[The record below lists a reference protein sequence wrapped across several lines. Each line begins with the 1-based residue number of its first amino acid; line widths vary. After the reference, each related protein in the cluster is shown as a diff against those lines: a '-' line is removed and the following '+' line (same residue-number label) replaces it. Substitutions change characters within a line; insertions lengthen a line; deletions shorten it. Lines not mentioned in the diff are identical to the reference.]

1 MGQPSDSERATS
13 VATILTVAPKLASL
27 SRMTGA
33 ELAEKHLIMFGEPPR
48 SRNPHFLRK
57 RLAWRIQELAEG
69 GLSDRA
75 LARIEELGADALGSR
90 LPAKEGTHRLT
101 GRSRPRASDRDPRLP
116 LPGSVLVRSYRDEE
130 HRITVLDDGF
140 EYQGQ
145 KYRSLS
151 KIARLITG
159 TPWNG
164 FLFFLGRAA
173 TRRSPGAGR
182 Q

>member
-1 MGQPSDSERATS
+1 MGQPSDSERETS
-13 VATILTVAPKLASL
+13 VAAILRVAPELASL
-27 SRMTGA
+27 SQMTGA
-33 ELAEKHLIMFGEPPR
+33 DLARKHLIMFGEPPR
-48 SRNPHFLRK
+48 SRNPDFLRK

-90 LPAKEGTHRLT
+90 LPSKEGTPRPT

-116 LPGSVLVRSYRDEE
+116 LPGSVLARTFHDEE
-130 HRITVLDDGF
+130 YRVTVLDNGF

-151 KIARLITG
+151 KIACLITG

-164 FLFFLGRAA
+164 FLFFLGRSAA
-173 TRRSPGAGR
+173 RRSP
-182 Q
+182 